1 LKAKKSAVYVK
12 YVDIAI
18 IHFLTAVAIA
28 AWVSDDGTARNGS
41 TAFCTDSFSDGCLD
55 ILIHAMMLNH
65 GINLV
70 KYTHMSK
77 YNRLQVARADM
88 PKFNKLIREHL
99 HPSMMHKLGD
109 WKDVKA

>member
-1 LKAKKSAVYVK
+1 
-12 YVDIAI
+12 
-18 IHFLTAVAIA
+18 
-28 AWVSDDGTARNGS
+28 
-41 TAFCTDSFSDGCLD
+41 
-55 ILIHAMMLNH
+55 MMLNH

-109 WKDVKA
+109 